1 MIPSTVYM
9 LIAICIQSPF
19 ANGESPYALWLGPIP
34 VCTRGVPVP
43 VYANGDSPYAYGDVV
58 FVQPSSPLNHASQRA
73 AKLPIFAFP
82 FACELTCLGERM
94 FVFT

>member
-1 MIPSTVYM
+1 MQFVW
-9 LIAICIQSPF
+9 AQ
-19 ANGESPYALWLGPIP
+19 SPYAHGESLYL
-34 VCTRGVPVP
+34 
-43 VYANGDSPYAYGDVV
+43 YANGDSPYAYGDVF

-82 FACELTCLGERM
+82 FACELTSLGERM